1 MGQFV
6 PGVPQL
12 RLFTNNAMAV
22 QILSQIGLQNAWI
35 GEFDR
40 FGFNT
45 VWVEALPTVDK
56 ANSSILLKPKIRILN
71 SYRKIQFGRT
81 CSLCKRIACIP

>member
-1 MGQFV
+1 
-6 PGVPQL
+6 
-12 RLFTNNAMAV
+12 MAV
-22 QILSQIGLQNAWI
+22 QILTKIGLQNAWI

-56 ANSSILLKPKIRILN
+56 ANFLYIAETKNTHFKQLQKNPVWQVLKSVLQLIVPCSSFKLPNLL
-71 SYRKIQFGRT
+71 
-81 CSLCKRIACIP
+81 